1 MVKGKLTA
9 KQKAFVREYRI
20 NGGNA
25 TQAAIKA
32 GYSKKSAYAIGE
44 ENLRKP
50 EIRAALGVEEAKAR
64 EKYEY
69 SLDTMV
75 RELDE
80 VKAAADAEGN
90 RNAQLKAIELK
101 GKAFGLFV
109 DKVKNE
115 VTLTQACVHFVDVEN
130 SEDNDSASIN

>member
-1 MVKGKLTA
+1 MAKDKLTP
-9 KQKAFVREYRI
+9 KQKAFVRAYKT

-32 GYSKKSAYAIGE
+32 GYSKKSAYSIGE

-50 EIRAALGVEEAKAR
+50 EIQVALSCEEEKMQ
-64 EKYEY
+64 EKYNY
-69 SLDTMV
+69 TVDDMV

-80 VKAAADAEGN
+80 VKAKADAENN

-109 DKVKNE
+109 DKVESKT
-115 VTLTQACVHFVDVEN
+115 TLQGIEQALVKWK
-130 SEDNDSASIN
+130 